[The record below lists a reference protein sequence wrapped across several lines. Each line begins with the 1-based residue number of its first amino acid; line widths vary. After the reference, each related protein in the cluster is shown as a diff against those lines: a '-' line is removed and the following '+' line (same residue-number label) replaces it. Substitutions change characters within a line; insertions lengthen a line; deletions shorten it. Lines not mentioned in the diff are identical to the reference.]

1 MNVLMVEPGKVPYE
15 KDIGD
20 GLKAMQDAV
29 GGYIQAVYPY
39 EDPVALVC
47 NEEGKIEGLPLN
59 RALKTEEGE
68 IYDIISGNFFICG
81 LGEENFCSLSP
92 ELAEKFK
99 RLSLSSIYSFL
110 FEVFCSRNR
119 EMCTGRECDD
129 RIPLPFDMAF
139 RTVNRCELT
148 VSIEQRYHICLNV
161 PLWVIARCVEYVAAI
176 CLDSEVTKFCRYT
189 L

>member
-99 RLSLSSIYSFL
+99 
-110 FEVFCSRNR
+110 EVFKHPESFMQLCGKIVAIK
-119 EMCTGRECDD
+119 EP
-129 RIPLPFDMAF
+129 IPGEGTPGKSH
-139 RTVNRCELT
+139 T
-148 VSIEQRYHICLNV
+148 EQAL
-161 PLWVIARCVEYVAAI
+161 
-176 CLDSEVTKFCRYT
+176 
-189 L
+189 

>member
-81 LGEENFCSLSP
+81 IGEENFCSLSP

-99 RLSLSSIYSFL
+99 EEFKHPESFMRLCGKIVAVK
-110 FEVFCSRNR
+110 EP
-119 EMCTGRECDD
+119 
-129 RIPLPFDMAF
+129 IPGEGAPGKSHK
-139 RTVNRCELT
+139 VQEL
-148 VSIEQRYHICLNV
+148 
-161 PLWVIARCVEYVAAI
+161 
-176 CLDSEVTKFCRYT
+176 
-189 L
+189 

>member
-81 LGEENFCSLSP
+81 IGEENFCSLSP

-99 RLSLSSIYSFL
+99 EEFKHPESFMRLCGKVVAVKEPIPGEGTLSKSHT
-110 FEVFCSRNR
+110 EQ
-119 EMCTGRECDD
+119 
-129 RIPLPFDMAF
+129 
-139 RTVNRCELT
+139 EL
-148 VSIEQRYHICLNV
+148 
-161 PLWVIARCVEYVAAI
+161 
-176 CLDSEVTKFCRYT
+176 
-189 L
+189 

>member
-1 MNVLMVEPGKVPYE
+1 MNVLMVEPGKAPYE

-99 RLSLSSIYSFL
+99 EEFKHPESFMRLCGKIVAIK
-110 FEVFCSRNR
+110 EP
-119 EMCTGRECDD
+119 
-129 RIPLPFDMAF
+129 IPGEGTPGKSH
-139 RTVNRCELT
+139 T
-148 VSIEQRYHICLNV
+148 EQAL
-161 PLWVIARCVEYVAAI
+161 
-176 CLDSEVTKFCRYT
+176 
-189 L
+189 

>member
-99 RLSLSSIYSFL
+99 EEFNHPESFMRLCGKIVAVK
-110 FEVFCSRNR
+110 EP
-119 EMCTGRECDD
+119 
-129 RIPLPFDMAF
+129 IPGEGAPGKSH
-139 RTVNRCELT
+139 TEQEL
-148 VSIEQRYHICLNV
+148 
-161 PLWVIARCVEYVAAI
+161 
-176 CLDSEVTKFCRYT
+176 
-189 L
+189 

>member
-68 IYDIISGNFFICG
+68 IYDIISGDFFICG

-99 RLSLSSIYSFL
+99 EEFKHPESFMQL
-110 FEVFCSRNR
+110 C
-119 EMCTGRECDD
+119 GRVVAIKEP
-129 RIPLPFDMAF
+129 IPGEKAPGKAQGQ
-139 RTVNRCELT
+139 EL
-148 VSIEQRYHICLNV
+148 
-161 PLWVIARCVEYVAAI
+161 
-176 CLDSEVTKFCRYT
+176 
-189 L
+189 